1 MLVNTKLNKSSNNIE
16 IYANHVL
23 VGDEGGEYISS
34 PTDKT
39 IPNNTL
45 LLIVLYDEAAIDTN
59 NLVNICY
66 FTGDSIN
73 VSFSAHVKPSQS
85 YCTYTLNITSNTI
98 GLNQYSSDWRPI
110 YCKICKI
117 DEKYL

>member
-16 IYANHVL
+16 VYANHVL
-23 VGDEGGEYISS
+23 VGDDGGVYISS

-45 LLIVLYDEAAIDTN
+45 LLIVLYDEAAIDPN

-73 VSFSAHVKPSQS
+73 VSFSANIKISSQPCS
-85 YCTYTLNITSNTI
+85 YMLNITSNTI
-98 GLNQYSSDWRPI
+98 GLTQYGSDWRPI